1 MVFVPSKA
9 AGAFKASHKRRKP
22 TSKLQLNSM
31 MDLMT
36 VILLFLIKSY
46 SASGAL
52 IQASDFI
59 DLPRAQRDL
68 EPKKAVALIVAK
80 GNPDP
85 SKAQMFGVFE
95 DMPNNPRQIC
105 DNTEMNTDY
114 VVLPGLSAFLQ
125 LQTDF
130 KEKTGAMFTGEVTIQ
145 CADNVPYDWL
155 LKVINT
161 CGQQEYA
168 TIDFVIIKN
177 K

>member
-1 MVFVPSKA
+1 MVMVPSKA
-9 AGAFKASHKRRKP
+9 AGASKASAKRRKP
-22 TSKLQLNSM
+22 KAGLQLNAM
-31 MDLMT
+31 MDMMT

-59 DLPRAQRDL
+59 DLPTAQRDM
-68 EPKKAVALIVAK
+68 EPKKALALIVAN

-85 SKAQMFGVFE
+85 SVPQMFGVFE

-105 DNTEMNTDY
+105 NNTEMNTDY
-114 VVLPGLSAFLQ
+114 VVLPGLSAYLQ
-125 LQTDF
+125 EQTDF
-130 KEKTGAMFTGEVTIQ
+130 REKTGAPFTGEVTIQ
-145 CADNVPYDWL
+145 CAENVPYDWL

-168 TIDFVIIKN
+168 TIDFVIIKT